1 MTGHVGMA
9 SWISQ
14 FFATLTVA
22 ALVSACSG
30 QQPNATTAQAPEV
43 ADAQQGQRSGPPAL
57 PSLAGPPASDPTIR
71 TAPVVPG
78 RPGRVFIFAGVDQ
91 NCAELPAPQVSVTN
105 PPLKGDVSFRP
116 GQATTIAASA
126 QGTCI
131 GTKAK
136 GTGVYYTARA
146 GSTGSDTFSV
156 TARLASGELM
166 TRQFQVQIAQ

>member
-14 FFATLTVA
+14 FFTILTVA
-22 ALVSACSG
+22 ALVSACSA
-30 QQPNATTAQAPEV
+30 QQPTAATAQAPEV
-43 ADAQQGQRSGPPAL
+43 AEPQGQRSGPPAL

-105 PPLKGDVSFRP
+105 PPLKGDVTFRT

-146 GSTGSDTFSV
+146 GSTGTDTFSV

-166 TRQFQVQIAQ
+166 TRQFQVEIAQ